1 MWLNSVASIH
11 PPEETQ
17 IATQDEG
24 QGLADANRNVHSEG
38 PDKTVHLADEGLHS
52 LTL

>member
-1 MWLNSVASIH
+1 MWLNSVASIQ

-17 IATQDEG
+17 IATEEEG

-38 PDKTVHLADEGLHS
+38 PDKAVHSADEGLHS
-52 LTL
+52 PTL